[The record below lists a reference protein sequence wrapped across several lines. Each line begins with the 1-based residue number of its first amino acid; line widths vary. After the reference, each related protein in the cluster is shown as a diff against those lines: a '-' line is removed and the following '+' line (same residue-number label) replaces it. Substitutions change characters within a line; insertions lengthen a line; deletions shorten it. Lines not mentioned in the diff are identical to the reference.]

1 MIFSSDI
8 AELPSGA
15 TPKKMMYYGMGITFF
30 FYNKKHLILHFYILL
45 YNSLISLPPP
55 HPPPTSGLDEKYSPV
70 TAIYDDDDD

>member
-30 FYNKKHLILHFYILL
+30 FIIKTPHITFYIL
-45 YNSLISLPPP
+45 
-55 HPPPTSGLDEKYSPV
+55 
-70 TAIYDDDDD
+70 